1 MIAAFPVGVLRVTI
15 DLSKQTRVAYSC
27 PGAGSQ
33 LSISKDERSGLWTR
47 MATESVSSPRANLF
61 AGSIPAPA
69 KLNDIDSRMPV
80 HQASIE
86 LQGRAAM
93 PTTDA
98 IGEQV
103 IEAVVAGPDGA
114 NRLFTVVGAA
124 NVCIEATRQQRTTE
138 TWTFLVGPTL
148 TRLQFHRAIGT
159 ASVASQIVSV
169 QTAPREFTVN
179 IHSVEADWDDENQ
192 RVKVRVEIGLI
203 ANGATVTITQIRYSV
218 AILAQM

>member
-1 MIAAFPVGVLRVTI
+1 
-15 DLSKQTRVAYSC
+15 
-27 PGAGSQ
+27 
-33 LSISKDERSGLWTR
+33 
-47 MATESVSSPRANLF
+47 
-61 AGSIPAPA
+61 
-69 KLNDIDSRMPV
+69 MPV
-80 HQASIE
+80 HEASID

-114 NRLFTVVGAA
+114 NRLFTVIGAA

-138 TWTFLVGPTL
+138 TWTFLVGPPL

-159 ASVASQIVSV
+159 ASVASQIVSL
-169 QTAPREFTVN
+169 QNTPREFTVN

-192 RVKVRVEIGLI
+192 RVNMRVEIGLI
-203 ANGATVTITQIRYSV
+203 SNGSTVTITQIRYWV

>member
-1 MIAAFPVGVLRVTI
+1 
-15 DLSKQTRVAYSC
+15 
-27 PGAGSQ
+27 
-33 LSISKDERSGLWTR
+33 
-47 MATESVSSPRANLF
+47 
-61 AGSIPAPA
+61 
-69 KLNDIDSRMPV
+69 MPV
-80 HQASIE
+80 REASID
-86 LQGRAAM
+86 LQGRAVM

-114 NRLFTVVGAA
+114 NRLFTVIGAA
-124 NVCIEATRQQRTTE
+124 NLSIQATRQQRTIE

-169 QTAPREFTVN
+169 QTPPREFTVN
-179 IHSVEADWDDENQ
+179 VHSIEADWDDENQ
-192 RVKVRVEIGLI
+192 RVKVRVEIGVI
-203 ANGATVTITQIRYSV
+203 SDGATVEITQIRYWV

>member
-1 MIAAFPVGVLRVTI
+1 
-15 DLSKQTRVAYSC
+15 
-27 PGAGSQ
+27 
-33 LSISKDERSGLWTR
+33 
-47 MATESVSSPRANLF
+47 
-61 AGSIPAPA
+61 
-69 KLNDIDSRMPV
+69 MPV
-80 HQASIE
+80 REASID

-114 NRLFTVVGAA
+114 NRLFTVIGAA
-124 NVCIEATRQQRTTE
+124 NLSIQATRQQRTIE

-159 ASVASQIVSV
+159 AAVASQTVSV
-169 QTAPREFTVN
+169 QTPPLEFTVN

-192 RVKVRVEIGLI
+192 RVKVRVEIGVMSD
-203 ANGATVTITQIRYSV
+203 GATVEITQIRYWV

>member
-1 MIAAFPVGVLRVTI
+1 
-15 DLSKQTRVAYSC
+15 
-27 PGAGSQ
+27 
-33 LSISKDERSGLWTR
+33 
-47 MATESVSSPRANLF
+47 
-61 AGSIPAPA
+61 
-69 KLNDIDSRMPV
+69 MPV
-80 HQASIE
+80 REASID

-114 NRLFTVVGAA
+114 NRLFTVIGAA
-124 NVCIEATRQQRTTE
+124 NLSIQATRQQRTIE

-148 TRLQFHRAIGT
+148 TRSQFHRAIGT

-169 QTAPREFTVN
+169 QTPPREFTVN
-179 IHSVEADWDDENQ
+179 VHSVEADWDDENQ
-192 RVKVRVEIGLI
+192 RVKVRVEIGVI
-203 ANGATVTITQIRYSV
+203 SNGATVEITQIRYWV

>member
-1 MIAAFPVGVLRVTI
+1 
-15 DLSKQTRVAYSC
+15 
-27 PGAGSQ
+27 
-33 LSISKDERSGLWTR
+33 
-47 MATESVSSPRANLF
+47 
-61 AGSIPAPA
+61 
-69 KLNDIDSRMPV
+69 MPV
-80 HQASIE
+80 LEASID

-114 NRLFTVVGAA
+114 NRLFTVIGAA
-124 NVCIEATRQQRTTE
+124 NLSIQATRQQRTIE

-169 QTAPREFTVN
+169 QTPPREFTVN
-179 IHSVEADWDDENQ
+179 VHSIEADWDDENQ
-192 RVKVRVEIGLI
+192 RVKVRVEIGVI
-203 ANGATVTITQIRYSV
+203 SDGATVEITQIRYWV

>member
-1 MIAAFPVGVLRVTI
+1 
-15 DLSKQTRVAYSC
+15 
-27 PGAGSQ
+27 
-33 LSISKDERSGLWTR
+33 
-47 MATESVSSPRANLF
+47 
-61 AGSIPAPA
+61 
-69 KLNDIDSRMPV
+69 MPV
-80 HQASIE
+80 REASID

-114 NRLFTVVGAA
+114 NRLFTVIGAA
-124 NVCIEATRQQRTTE
+124 NLSIQATRQQRTIE

-159 ASVASQIVSV
+159 ASVASQTVSI
-169 QTAPREFTVN
+169 QTPPREFTVN

-192 RVKVRVEIGLI
+192 RVKVRVEIGVMSD
-203 ANGATVTITQIRYSV
+203 GATVEITQIRYWV

>member
-1 MIAAFPVGVLRVTI
+1 MPLR
-15 DLSKQTRVAYSC
+15 
-27 PGAGSQ
+27 
-33 LSISKDERSGLWTR
+33 
-47 MATESVSSPRANLF
+47 
-61 AGSIPAPA
+61 
-69 KLNDIDSRMPV
+69 
-80 HQASIE
+80 QASID

-114 NRLFTVVGAA
+114 NRLFTVIGAA
-124 NVCIEATRQQRTTE
+124 NLSIQATRQQRTIE

-159 ASVASQIVSV
+159 AAVASQTVSI
-169 QTAPREFTVN
+169 QTPPREFTVN

-192 RVKVRVEIGLI
+192 RVKVRAEIGVMSD
-203 ANGATVTITQIRYSV
+203 GATVEITQIRYWV

>member
-1 MIAAFPVGVLRVTI
+1 MPLR
-15 DLSKQTRVAYSC
+15 
-27 PGAGSQ
+27 
-33 LSISKDERSGLWTR
+33 
-47 MATESVSSPRANLF
+47 
-61 AGSIPAPA
+61 
-69 KLNDIDSRMPV
+69 
-80 HQASIE
+80 QASIN

-114 NRLFTVVGAA
+114 NRLFTVIGAA
-124 NVCIEATRQQRTTE
+124 NLSIQATRQQRTIE

-159 ASVASQIVSV
+159 AAVASQTVSI
-169 QTAPREFTVN
+169 QTPPREFTVN

-192 RVKVRVEIGLI
+192 RVKVRAEIGVMSD
-203 ANGATVTITQIRYSV
+203 GATVEITQIHYWV

>member
-1 MIAAFPVGVLRVTI
+1 
-15 DLSKQTRVAYSC
+15 
-27 PGAGSQ
+27 
-33 LSISKDERSGLWTR
+33 
-47 MATESVSSPRANLF
+47 
-61 AGSIPAPA
+61 
-69 KLNDIDSRMPV
+69 MPV
-80 HQASIE
+80 RQASID
-86 LQGRAAM
+86 LQERAAM

-114 NRLFTVVGAA
+114 NRLFTVIGAA
-124 NVCIEATRQQRTTE
+124 NLSIQATRQQRTIE

-159 ASVASQIVSV
+159 AAVASQTVSV
-169 QTAPREFTVN
+169 QTPPREFTVN

-192 RVKVRVEIGLI
+192 RVKVRVEIGVMSD
-203 ANGATVTITQIRYSV
+203 GATVEITQIRYWV

>member
-1 MIAAFPVGVLRVTI
+1 MPLR
-15 DLSKQTRVAYSC
+15 
-27 PGAGSQ
+27 
-33 LSISKDERSGLWTR
+33 
-47 MATESVSSPRANLF
+47 
-61 AGSIPAPA
+61 
-69 KLNDIDSRMPV
+69 
-80 HQASIE
+80 HASID
-86 LQGRAAM
+86 LQGRPAM

-114 NRLFTVVGAA
+114 NRLFTVIGAA
-124 NVCIEATRQQRTTE
+124 NLSIQATRQQRTIE

-159 ASVASQIVSV
+159 ASVASQTVSI
-169 QTAPREFTVN
+169 QTPPRKFTVN

-192 RVKVRVEIGLI
+192 RVKVRVEIGVLSD
-203 ANGATVTITQIRYSV
+203 GATVEITQIRYWV

>member
-1 MIAAFPVGVLRVTI
+1 
-15 DLSKQTRVAYSC
+15 
-27 PGAGSQ
+27 
-33 LSISKDERSGLWTR
+33 
-47 MATESVSSPRANLF
+47 
-61 AGSIPAPA
+61 
-69 KLNDIDSRMPV
+69 MPV
-80 HQASIE
+80 HQASID

-103 IEAVVAGPDGA
+103 IEAIVGGPDGA
-114 NRLFTVVGAA
+114 NRLFTVIGAA
-124 NVCIEATRQQRTTE
+124 NVCVEATRQQRTTE

-169 QTAPREFTVN
+169 QTSPREFTVN

-203 ANGATVTITQIRYSV
+203 ANGATVTTTQIRYWA

>member
-1 MIAAFPVGVLRVTI
+1 
-15 DLSKQTRVAYSC
+15 
-27 PGAGSQ
+27 
-33 LSISKDERSGLWTR
+33 
-47 MATESVSSPRANLF
+47 
-61 AGSIPAPA
+61 
-69 KLNDIDSRMPV
+69 MPV
-80 HQASIE
+80 LEASID

-114 NRLFTVVGAA
+114 NRLFTVIGAA
-124 NVCIEATRQQRTTE
+124 NLSIQATRQQRTIE

-159 ASVASQIVSV
+159 ASVASQTVSV
-169 QTAPREFTVN
+169 QTPPREFTVN
-179 IHSVEADWDDENQ
+179 VHSVEADWDDENQ
-192 RVKVRVEIGLI
+192 RVKVRVEIGVMSD
-203 ANGATVTITQIRYSV
+203 GATVEITQIRYWV

>member
-1 MIAAFPVGVLRVTI
+1 
-15 DLSKQTRVAYSC
+15 
-27 PGAGSQ
+27 
-33 LSISKDERSGLWTR
+33 
-47 MATESVSSPRANLF
+47 
-61 AGSIPAPA
+61 
-69 KLNDIDSRMPV
+69 MPV
-80 HQASIE
+80 REASID

-114 NRLFTVVGAA
+114 NRLFTVIGAA
-124 NVCIEATRQQRTTE
+124 NLSIQATRQQRTIE

-169 QTAPREFTVN
+169 QTPPREFTVN
-179 IHSVEADWDDENQ
+179 VHSIEADWDDENQ
-192 RVKVRVEIGLI
+192 RVKVRVEIGVI
-203 ANGATVTITQIRYSV
+203 SDGATVEITQIRYWA